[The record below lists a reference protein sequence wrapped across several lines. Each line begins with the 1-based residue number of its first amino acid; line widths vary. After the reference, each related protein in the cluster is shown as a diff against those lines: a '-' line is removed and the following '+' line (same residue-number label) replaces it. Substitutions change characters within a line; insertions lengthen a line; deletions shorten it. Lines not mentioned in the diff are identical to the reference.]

1 MHEVTRHVTTGG
13 ADRGGERLGDRR
25 NVSVAQEHTVERLY
39 EEREKHVHYIAQML
53 VISTK

>member
-1 MHEVTRHVTTGG
+1 VTTGG